1 MPHPQAEQ
9 LLAYAETPEA
19 DEFHTIRD
27 HLLTCQICRI
37 AIERGVTLTSQLK
50 AVGHDMI
57 SDEGKTTADLDLKAS
72 LHQLTHES
80 AMQRELSN
88 KQLSHTQSSSKLTK
102 RNTLTEILNI
112 GLGWLT
118 QSRPIWA
125 TASVS
130 CLLLIIPL
138 MLSDQFFN
146 QQGHSTIDAVQ
157 FISYQDSTDIILTD
171 PEQPRVGL
179 GFFHQAEDRV
189 GTFTGLEINALDSQ
203 TLDITWPPVLEAQEY
218 EITIFSMEYGARKA
232 IQTVTS
238 ETNHVSLS
246 RVDLH
251 TNRRYEWELS
261 GPTKTNH
268 HFKTSGGFIIKD

>member
-1 MPHPQAEQ
+1 MSHPQTEQ

-27 HLLTCQICRI
+27 HILTCQACRI

-57 SDEGKTTADLDLKAS
+57 SDEGNTKADLDLKAA

-80 AMQRELSN
+80 AMQRELS
-88 KQLSHTQSSSKLTK
+88 QAQSSPEPAKQNKLK
-102 RNTLTEILNI
+102 EILDT

-138 MLSDQFFN
+138 MLSNQFFN

-171 PEQPRVGL
+171 PENPQVGL

-218 EITIFSMEYGARKA
+218 EITIFSLEHGARKA
-232 IQTVTS
+232 IQTVKS
-238 ETNHVSLS
+238 GTNHVSLS

-251 TNRRYEWELS
+251 TNLRYEWELS